1 MNTSPQIDV
10 SQVPAHLRSHP
21 KFLKEMTDLLSRLS
35 KPEYLDLFAKH
46 EAGHEHY
53 FREASVTRFE
63 YIPPLISYREAN
75 EEEPF
80 LGQWAR
86 IKTLDYKQ
94 PEDDGWLFKLAKG
107 YAAGGECSR
116 RLTTTDYAGDT
127 IDRKLWDEMC
137 ADCYKDST
145 LAKPEVDAIAD
156 DLWVKAQKT
165 VGKELES
172 EELKSRIRK
181 RAREITPLLYPWTL
195 SLT

>member
-10 SQVPAHLRSHP
+10 SQVPAHLRNHP

-53 FREASVTRFE
+53 FREAGVTRFE

-172 EELKSRIRK
+172 EELKSQIRK